1 MITTEREMIVNIQK
15 IIIKLE
21 AEIQVQRMIGR

>member
-1 MITTEREMIVNIQK
+1 MITTEREMIVNIPK

-21 AEIQVQRMIGR
+21 AEIQVQRMIDR

>member
-1 MITTEREMIVNIQK
+1 MITTEREMIVNIPK

-21 AEIQVQRMIGR
+21 AEIQVQRMSDR